1 MRMVMRLAGV
11 LMIVSSVSIAAQ
23 ERTPPAK
30 TDAATVAGRWTLS
43 MKTPHGD
50 MTLAMDLALDGK
62 KVSGWLSSEQFGRL
76 PLAGEYAASVLK
88 FTVNT
93 SNGDLAFTGKLK
105 DRDTIVGDMAGHAGD
120 LPCLATRVKE
130 KK

>member
-1 MRMVMRLAGV
+1 MAC
-11 LMIVSSVSIAAQ
+11 
-23 ERTPPAK
+23 
-30 TDAATVAGRWTLS
+30 D
-43 MKTPHGD
+43 GD
-50 MTLAMDLALDGK
+50 MPLARDLALDGK

-76 PLAGEYAASVLK
+76 PLAGEYAESVLK
-88 FTVNT
+88 FSVNT